1 MSGKFIERTAMKD
14 NIELLNHL
22 IDKEIESI
30 ESMLHLNKEDELT
43 INRLQDK
50 LRVVERNIEEHKQL
64 IKEYRSHLRDM
75 SESNHTRT
83 KLNPLKKEPSGYEF
97 IDFTDQISKKTR
109 KVGII
114 CDEVI
119 VALFFYK

>member
-1 MSGKFIERTAMKD
+1 MKD

-43 INRLQDK
+43 ILRLQDK
-50 LRVVERNIEEHKQL
+50 LRVIERNIEEHKQL

-75 SESNHTRT
+75 SESNHTRA
-83 KLNPLKKEPSGYEF
+83 KLNPSEKGHLDMGSS
-97 IDFTDQISKKTR
+97 TSRDQISRKIR
-109 KVGII
+109 KVGIY
-114 CDEVI
+114 
-119 VALFFYK
+119 L

>member
-1 MSGKFIERTAMKD
+1 MKD

-83 KLNPLKKEPSGYEF
+83 KPNP
-97 IDFTDQISKKTR
+97 SKKSHLDMGSSISQIKSVR
-109 KVGII
+109 KL
-114 CDEVI
+114 E
-119 VALFFYK
+119 K